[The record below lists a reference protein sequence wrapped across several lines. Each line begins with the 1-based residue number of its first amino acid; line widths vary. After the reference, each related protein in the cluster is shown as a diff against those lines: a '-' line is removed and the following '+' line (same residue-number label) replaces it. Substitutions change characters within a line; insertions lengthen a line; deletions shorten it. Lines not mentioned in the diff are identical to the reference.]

1 MTGAKHTTIV
11 QVSPTL
17 FIILLALG
25 NLIGRKQIGV
35 DHLFN
40 VINSLTV
47 LAHPERSIV
56 RHKHTPTSRRTVAV
70 IRKQAV
76 KDKHV
81 NRCVRIALGY
91 ARLVCKLIH

>member
-25 NLIGRKQIGV
+25 NLIGRKQIGI

-56 RHKHTPTSRRTVAV
+56 RHKPTPTGRRTIAIV
-70 IRKQAV
+70 RKQAM

-81 NRCVRIALGY
+81 NRIVRIALGY
-91 ARLVCKLIH
+91 ARLVRQLIH